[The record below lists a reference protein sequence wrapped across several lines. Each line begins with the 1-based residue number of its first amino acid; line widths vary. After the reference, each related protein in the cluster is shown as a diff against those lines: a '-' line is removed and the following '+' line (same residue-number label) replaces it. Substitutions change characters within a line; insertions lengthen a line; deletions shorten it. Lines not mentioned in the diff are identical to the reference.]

1 MKRYGNIYDS
11 VYEIENIK
19 RAIQYASKRKRNR
32 KAVQIVL
39 NNQDYYVTEI
49 RNMLINQ
56 TYTPSPYKEFHIK
69 DGASQKDRTIY
80 CPKFYPDQII
90 HWCLMLQIQSVL
102 GKGMYEFCCASV
114 PKRGTHYGKK
124 YLRKWLDNDH
134 KNTKYCLKLDIS
146 KYYPSINKDV
156 LKTMFERKFKDKR
169 LLWLIHAIIDS
180 HYQGLP
186 IGNYT
191 SQWFANFYL
200 QDIDH
205 TIKEKYHVKHYMRYM
220 DDMVLLGNNK
230 KELHKVKNSLDI
242 LLKPMGLK
250 LKSNWQ
256 VFRVDKRDIDFLGF
270 RFYRNKTILRKRNTL
285 RIRRRIQKTY
295 KKPKIEYKD
304 ASAIISYL
312 GWIKHSNSHKYYEK
326 YIKPYINI
334 KALKKVIKNE
344 SKK

>member
-1 MKRYGNIYDS
+1 
-11 VYEIENIK
+11 
-19 RAIQYASKRKRNR
+19 
-32 KAVQIVL
+32 
-39 NNQDYYVTEI
+39 
-49 RNMLINQ
+49 
-56 TYTPSPYKEFHIK
+56 
-69 DGASQKDRTIY
+69 
-80 CPKFYPDQII
+80 
-90 HWCLMLQIQSVL
+90 
-102 GKGMYEFCCASV
+102 
-114 PKRGTHYGKK
+114 
-124 YLRKWLDNDH
+124 
-134 KNTKYCLKLDIS
+134 
-146 KYYPSINKDV
+146 
-156 LKTMFERKFKDKR
+156 
-169 LLWLIHAIIDS
+169 
-180 HYQGLP
+180 
-186 IGNYT
+186 
-191 SQWFANFYL
+191 
-200 QDIDH
+200 
-205 TIKEKYHVKHYMRYM
+205 MRYM

-270 RFYRNKTILRKRNTL
+270 RFYRNKTILRKRNAL